1 MVQKLKLTRRK
12 SLPRSYSTDL
22 QEIVERMLEIDP
34 AKRVSAESILQVC
47 RKNLK
52 MDTERKVTE
61 SVLMRTIV
69 VPETNERWV
78 NLVHY
83 AHRDANHRSV
93 SSRKSTEAGRR
104 NSVHI

>member
-1 MVQKLKLTRRK
+1 M
-12 SLPRSYSTDL
+12 PRSYSTDL